1 MAEVHSNEREFSGQ
15 VIVWLNEFIGN
26 GSYPF
31 ENVTGET
38 SVKALGETTKFPDVQ
53 IWLNRATKQGFCG
66 WELKTPLMPAN
77 DSVLLE
83 NAANKARAM
92 GADYFVTWNMRN
104 AILWRTPQD
113 NTQVTAEDKVREYP
127 PIYQISKPE
136 DMWVKPNEILL
147 KERAREILEDLK
159 TIKYDGHLNQ
169 IEADT
174 TFFVGRLHK
183 SVDILYPVLSD
194 ALMQRVGGDNKFRR
208 ELEKWGRTQGIAK
221 VDDNEFYQ
229 AVAKQIIYRLLVRI
243 LFYLTLQRQFRF
255 LPELSI
261 SGLGGQAAGAH
272 LKEVFARARELDWH
286 AVFEEG
292 LQDTIDLPDM
302 AIYEINLLLNDL
314 KRFNFGHMPHDVI
327 GAVFEKLIPQQE
339 RHALG
344 QYFTPEN
351 LVDFILAFCIRER
364 DDKVLDPT
372 CGTGTFLLR
381 AYNKKMR
388 HLGMVEHKQL
398 LPQIWGV
405 DIAHF
410 PAELATINLFRQNL
424 SDYANF
430 PRIIVSDFFDV
441 KPGDTF
447 DFPPPKADLSSG
459 FTKVKDPMP
468 EFDAAVGNFPFIR
481 QELIEK
487 TIPHYKEKLE
497 NVIKRDWLLDYP
509 EAFEILDKNRDAVL
523 AEIKR
528 NPDAVIGDVEFKL
541 SGQADIYAYLFFHT
555 GRFVKEG
562 GRMGFITSNSW
573 LDVAYGYEL
582 QKYMVN
588 NFKIVAILESR
599 CEPWFEDAAV
609 NTVVT
614 ILERCSDNKE
624 REKNIV
630 SFVKVKKKLA
640 DLIPWDVKQDADKR
654 WMGLDGLARK
664 VEDAAYSEKCYDL
677 KTNKCVLNGVATV
690 EDDDFRIRLV
700 KQSDLKAQLDT
711 EQKTAKWGQYL
722 RAPQVYFD
730 LLNEHGDKFVPLNT
744 VADIRRGFT
753 TGINEFFYLDKET
766 INHWG
771 IEKQFLVPV
780 LKSPKEFDSIL
791 IDSKKLDNK
800 VFICP
805 KSKEDLKKAGYFGA
819 LKYINWGEKQQT
831 KGRQKTEAGVPW
843 PKTPSVVNKPLW
855 YNLGEI
861 QAADFLCNRFF
872 DLRFFFGYNPKK
884 VIDDQTFYGAI
895 IHNVNDV
902 KIQSA
907 LVNTTIN
914 YLFVELLGRVSL
926 GEGVLQYAVYEM
938 EDLLTINPSTCN
950 ENDRE
955 KIINAFNKIAERSV
969 KPIFEEVKMKDRQK
983 LDSLVLEAMGLDPE
997 KYLQPIYDGLT
1008 ELVRERIELA
1018 AMRKQKS
1025 KSKVIKD
1032 IAKLTEQVRDELVN
1046 SGIKKFPDDF
1056 LSTKLKP
1063 QDCTNVS
1070 VPDVPL
1076 RLGHYF
1082 MGQQDVTGEGF
1093 NYTARS
1099 LEAAKYIIYAHKPG
1113 EYIVCLPNDD
1123 IIVTKAVVEYECY
1136 LKELFKKL
1144 NTEILNR
1151 TFDHKQAESI
1161 SKRIFEELG
1170 LPLVGG

>member
-1 MAEVHSNEREFSGQ
+1 M
-15 VIVWLNEFIGN
+15 
-26 GSYPF
+26 
-31 ENVTGET
+31 
-38 SVKALGETTKFPDVQ
+38 
-53 IWLNRATKQGFCG
+53 NRATKQGFCG
-66 WELKTPLMPAN
+66 WELKPPSIPA
-77 DSVLLE
+77 DDPALLE
-83 NAANKARAM
+83 NAAGKARAM
-92 GADYFVTWNMRN
+92 GADYFITWNMRN

-113 NTQVTAEDKVREYP
+113 NTQVTAEDRVREYS

-136 DMWVKPNEILL
+136 DMWVKPNDKLL

-169 IEADT
+169 IETDT

-183 SVDILYPVLSD
+183 SVDVLYPVLSD
-194 ALMQRVGGDNKFRR
+194 ALIQRVGGDNKFRR
-208 ELEKWGRTQGIAK
+208 ELEKWGRTQGIANI
-221 VDDNEFYQ
+221 DDNEFYQ
-229 AVAKQIIYRLLVRI
+229 SVAKQIIYRLLVRI
-243 LFYLTLQRQFRF
+243 LFYLTLQKQFRF

-261 SGLGGQAAGAH
+261 SGLSGQAAGAH
-272 LKEVFARARELDWH
+272 LKEVFAHARNLDWH

-292 LQDTIDLPDM
+292 LQDSIDLPDM

-351 LVDFILAFCIRER
+351 LVDFILAFCIRQR
-364 DDKVLDPT
+364 DDTVLDPT

-430 PRIIVSDFFDV
+430 PRIIVSDFFDI

-468 EFDAAVGNFPFIR
+468 QFDAAVGNFPFIR

-487 TIPHYKEKLE
+487 SVQHYKEKLE
-497 NVIKRDWLLDYP
+497 NVVKRDWLLDYP
-509 EAFEILDKNRDAVL
+509 GAFDIPDRNRDAVL

-528 NPDAVIGDVEFKL
+528 NPDAVIGDVEFNL

-614 ILERCSDNKE
+614 VLERCSDKKE

-640 DLIPWDVKQDADKR
+640 DLIPWDAKLDADKR
-654 WMGLDGLARK
+654 WMGLDGLIRK
-664 VEDAAYSEKCYDL
+664 IEDAAYGDKCYDL
-677 KTNKCVLNGVATV
+677 KTNKCIFDGVATI

-700 KQSDLKAQLDT
+700 KQGDLKEQLDT

-722 RAPQVYFD
+722 RIPDVYYEI
-730 LLNEHGDKFVPLNT
+730 LKQAGINFVTLDT
-744 VADIRRGFT
+744 VAEVNRGIT
-753 TGINEFFYLDKET
+753 TNNVEFFYLTDDKIKHWQIEDEFI
-766 INHWG
+766 IN
-771 IEKQFLVPV
+771 PV
-780 LKSPKEFDSIL
+780 IYTPKEIPDIPVDTSKLKYSLFVCNKPKKDLIGTKALAYIKSGERENIHNSLTFKGKERWYSLGNIALSPCSLFYARQGDKYRVALNSDGIL
-791 IDSKKLDNK
+791 ANDNLYTIVPK
-800 VFICP
+800 NNIKNDLLCALLNSFIFALGL
-805 KSKEDLKKAGYFGA
+805 EVNGRINLGEGA
-819 LKYINWGEKQQT
+819 LKIQGFEL
-831 KGRQKTEAGVPW
+831 GLTELPN
-843 PKTPSVVNKPLW
+843 PDEMSPEYKNRILSSFN
-855 YNLGEI
+855 NL
-861 QAADFLCNRFF
+861 
-872 DLRFFFGYNPKK
+872 
-884 VIDDQTFYGAI
+884 T
-895 IHNVNDV
+895 
-902 KIQSA
+902 S
-907 LVNTTIN
+907 
-914 YLFVELLGRVSL
+914 
-926 GEGVLQYAVYEM
+926 
-938 EDLLTINPSTCN
+938 
-950 ENDRE
+950 
-955 KIINAFNKIAERSV
+955 RSI
-969 KPIFEEVKMKDRQK
+969 KSILEEVKMKDRQK
-983 LDSLVLEAMGLDPE
+983 LDSLVLEAMGLDPG

-1018 AMRKQKS
+1018 AMRKQRNKS
-1025 KSKVIKD
+1025 KTVQD
-1032 IAKLTEQVRDELVN
+1032 TTKLAEQVRDELVN

-1063 QDCTNVS
+1063 QDCASVS

-1082 MGQQDVTGEGF
+1082 MGQQDITGEGF
-1093 NYTARS
+1093 NYAARS
-1099 LEAAKYIIYAHKPG
+1099 LEAAKYIIYAHKTD
-1113 EYIVCLPNDD
+1113 EYIVCLPNDEV
-1123 IIVTKAVVEYECY
+1123 IVTKAVTEYEHY

-1161 SKRIFEELG
+1161 SNRIFQELG